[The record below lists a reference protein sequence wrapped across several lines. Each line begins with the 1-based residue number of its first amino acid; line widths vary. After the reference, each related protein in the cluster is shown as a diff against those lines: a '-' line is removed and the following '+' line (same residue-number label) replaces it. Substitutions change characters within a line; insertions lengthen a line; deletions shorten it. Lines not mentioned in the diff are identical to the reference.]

1 MTGDGA
7 VLGKFDFFGG
17 GTKPH
22 KNFSSFLRLFF
33 NILVSVNF
41 FLFEGGATLKRIC
54 EIVFCFLKGER
65 RRGPWKI
72 LFFGGFGGWD
82 KTAEN
87 IFELS
92 QAIF

>member
-1 MTGDGA
+1 MKGQRQRSPWN
-7 VLGKFDFFGG
+7 FFWGVASLQN
-17 GTKPH
+17 KLL
-22 KNFSSFLRLFF
+22 SFLRLFF